1 MSFNV
6 FLSHSSADKPV
17 VEELAYRLAKEGIQA
32 WLDKWNLIPGDPW
45 QPAIEKALAESETCA
60 VFLGPSGLGPWQN
73 EEMRAAIDQRV
84 RVRGKR
90 FRVIPV
96 LLPGAERTERS
107 SLPTFLAATTW
118 VEFRTPDI

>member
-1 MSFNV
+1 MPFHV
-6 FLSHSSADKPV
+6 FLSHSSTDKPA
-17 VEELAYRLAKEGIQA
+17 VEELARRLAGEGIQA

-60 VFLGPSGLGPWQN
+60 VFVGLSGFGPWQN

-84 RVRGKR
+84 RDSGRR

-96 LLPGAERTERS
+96 LLPGAERGEWNA
-107 SLPTFLAATTW
+107 LAQT
-118 VEFRTPDI
+118 RLI